1 MFCFSKSVTKKRLTA
16 KRNIKMAAE
25 QNTTILCACR
35 MKIGV
40 DDDDFRTLWVLVVGM
55 MINVARW
62 KQLGKQH
69 DSYLTQRH
77 DATSP
82 AEGSNLLGCFRNN
95 SESNTDRSSLAIQHD
110 TSPLS
115 LTWTSAERMGVCC
128 LVSM

>member
-1 MFCFSKSVTKKRLTA
+1 
-16 KRNIKMAAE
+16 
-25 QNTTILCACR
+25 
-35 MKIGV
+35 MKIGID
-40 DDDDFRTLWVLVVGM
+40 DDDDFLTLWVLVVGM
-55 MINVARW
+55 IMMIIYDNVAGW

-115 LTWTSAERMGVCC
+115 LTCTSAERMGVCC